1 MNATRLRR
9 PDPRAQLAAQAPE
22 LVLLPGGQHAEQP
35 GDAIHVSNY
44 FPSATES
51 QKRMSPFFL
60 LDYQKPEAYTPTTR
74 RRGVGTHPH
83 RGFETVTIAYQGAIA
98 HRDSAGNGGVIGPG
112 EVQWMTAGS
121 GILHNEYHDEEFARS
136 GGILHMIQIWVNLP
150 RTHKLATPK
159 YQALTDLSIKTVP
172 LADEGGV
179 VRVISGD
186 YQDVRGPADTF
197 SPAHMLDVRLTPGAT
212 VRLPTP
218 KDYNTALLVLGGQV
232 TANGSKPVAAGE
244 LILFRNDGDEVVV
257 EAQAESIV
265 MFLSGAPIDEPLVH
279 YGPFVMNSV
288 DEINQAI
295 DDFNSG
301 RFGELHD

>member
-1 MNATRLRR
+1 VKRTIERVFRGAS
-9 PDPRAQLAAQAPE
+9 
-22 LVLLPGGQHAEQP
+22 QHWV
-35 GDAIHVSNY
+35 GDGFHVSNY

-60 LDYQKPEAYTPTTR
+60 LDYQQPEAFTPTTR

-83 RGFETVTIAYQGAIA
+83 RGFETVTIAYQGSIA

-112 EVQWMTAGS
+112 EVQWMTAGG
-121 GILHNEYHDEEFARS
+121 GILHNEFHEEEFART
-136 GGILHMIQIWVNLP
+136 GGILHMMQIWVNLP
-150 RTHKLATPK
+150 RNHKLTAPK
-159 YQALTDLSIKTVP
+159 YQALTEGSITTVP
-172 LADEGGV
+172 LADERGV
-179 VRVISGD
+179 VRVISGVHED
-186 YQDVRGPADTF
+186 TRGPAETF
-197 SPAHMLDVRLTPGAT
+197 SPAHMLDLRLKPGAE

-218 KDYNTALLVLGGQV
+218 RDYNTALLVLQGQV
-232 TANGSKPVAAGE
+232 TANGSKPVSAGE
-244 LILFRNDGDEVVV
+244 FILFKNDGDEVVV
-257 EAQAESIV
+257 ESLTESIV

-301 RFGELHD
+301 GFGQLRN

>member
-1 MNATRLRR
+1 MKRTIERVFTGAR
-9 PDPRAQLAAQAPE
+9 E
-22 LVLLPGGQHAEQP
+22 HWV
-35 GDAIHVSNY
+35 GDGFHVSNY

-121 GILHNEYHDEEFARS
+121 GVLHNEYHDEEFARR
-136 GGILHMIQIWVNLP
+136 GGTLHMIQIWVNLP
-150 RTHKLATPK
+150 RIHKRAAPK
-159 YQALTDLSIKTVP
+159 YQALTNDSIRTVT
-172 LADEGGV
+172 LEGEKGV
-179 VRVISGD
+179 VRVISGGFEEAA
-186 YQDVRGPADTF
+186 GPASTF
-197 SPAHMLDVRLTPGAT
+197 SPAHMLDVRLSGGGS

-218 KDYNTALLVLGGQV
+218 QDYNTALLVLAGKV
-232 TANGSKPVAAGE
+232 TANGSKAVGAGE
-244 LILFRNDGDEVVV
+244 FILFRNDGDEVLVDAL
-257 EAQAESIV
+257 EESIV

-279 YGPFVMNSV
+279 YGPFVMNTI
-288 DEINQAI
+288 DEINEAI
-295 DDFNSG
+295 DDFNG
-301 RFGELHD
+301 GKFGNLPS